1 MAEGEDLFQ
10 GFRVKAE
17 DAKRLKDLHRTL
29 QKNKVS
35 QDEMKEVLKRERRRA
50 EKALSNSKR
59 NVCYNCREVK
69 YEEFVRVFCSRNVM
83 ASYQYYLAF
92 NCVVILTRSI
102 FVNNFFPL
110 LVRTRLGRLSWNRG
124 Q

>member
-35 QDEMKEVLKRERRRA
+35 QDEIKEVLKRERRRA

-69 YEEFVRVFCSRNVM
+69 HEDFIEVFSSPTKC
-83 ASYQYYLAF
+83 
-92 NCVVILTRSI
+92 
-102 FVNNFFPL
+102 
-110 LVRTRLGRLSWNRG
+110 
-124 Q
+124 